1 MNEEFD
7 ISLPRDNYVLQ
18 LIKLYDPD
26 EEERIDILAKL
37 CGKTMPSN
45 TIKQVFKLLPGAYK
59 YCSETII
66 EGNPENQ
73 DKVNTAIT
81 ILAKLILIMKAESM
95 MFCLQNTTKL
105 IWLIKGEDESNVD
118 IINHHGLRIIFN
130 ILSKHYSNMPAIRNR
145 IAIPS
150 FTDILQFFY
159 ICKGSVSYEELFKS
173 LLNAFEINFNDAFAI
188 TDDDEIDQLL
198 DIMASAY
205 MTQENTRIIILE
217 IMQIF
222 CNQTVDITFSL
233 SSYNTW
239 QIALDFI
246 LEEGIQFYDLD
257 CESFQNKEI
266 IVRIIESLGPE
277 KIFESDESPNDSKWK
292 QVYIEYI
299 QKNEEVKDMDN

>member
-1 MNEEFD
+1 
-7 ISLPRDNYVLQ
+7 
-18 LIKLYDPD
+18 
-26 EEERIDILAKL
+26 
-37 CGKTMPSN
+37 
-45 TIKQVFKLLPGAYK
+45 
-59 YCSETII
+59 
-66 EGNPENQ
+66 
-73 DKVNTAIT
+73 
-81 ILAKLILIMKAESM
+81 MKAESM